1 MKKSAKRNKLI
12 IIHKDLNDIYTGGQ
26 YHLAEFISYVKNKDI
41 KCEIIDSGSLSGQ
54 IRKSKLVFL
63 IYFLKYFLQYRKH
76 IFIFAAHS
84 MHLRLILPFF
94 ISRFFGNH
102 YGVLC
107 LQTFYNFR
115 QNPFMKWFGFFCEF
129 LFLHGASHLIFSSK
143 VAVDYFKPFHIN
155 HKSRSIV
162 NPAPKVLSKRK
173 TSIRRDVRKLL
184 FVGQVKQWKGLDIL
198 LKALAKLTDM
208 NLCLDVAGM
217 YDNESKYYIML
228 NEIIQKNNLEKKIH
242 FHGNLSTQD
251 LVALYRQADIFI
263 LPSRYETYGMVLLE
277 AMSFGLPIIAS
288 TIPSAK
294 QIIKDQVNG
303 IFFENNDPDS
313 LAQAIHQLYFD
324 KNKRES
330 IRRNNLKVSSTLR
343 TWSTVTEE
351 TYKAISEFL

>member
-1 MKKSAKRNKLI
+1 
-12 IIHKDLNDIYTGGQ
+12 
-26 YHLAEFISYVKNKDI
+26 
-41 KCEIIDSGSLSGQ
+41 
-54 IRKSKLVFL
+54 
-63 IYFLKYFLQYRKH
+63 
-76 IFIFAAHS
+76 
-84 MHLRLILPFF
+84 
-94 ISRFFGNH
+94 
-102 YGVLC
+102 
-107 LQTFYNFR
+107 
-115 QNPFMKWFGFFCEF
+115 MKWFGFFCEF

-143 VAVDYFKPFHIN
+143 TAVDYFKPFHIN

-173 TSIRRDVRKLL
+173 TSIRKDVRKLL
-184 FVGQVKQWKGLDIL
+184 FVGQVRQWKGLDIL

-208 NLCLDVAGM
+208 NLYLDVAGM
-217 YDNESKYYIML
+217 YDNESKYYRML
-228 NEIIQKNNLEKKIH
+228 NELIQKNNLEKKVH
-242 FHGNLSTQD
+242 FHGNLSRQD
-251 LVALYRQADIFI
+251 LAALYRQADIFI

-324 KNKRES
+324 KNKRVS
-330 IRRNNLKVSSTLR
+330 IRRNNLKVSGTLR

-351 TYKAISEFL
+351 TYRAISEFL